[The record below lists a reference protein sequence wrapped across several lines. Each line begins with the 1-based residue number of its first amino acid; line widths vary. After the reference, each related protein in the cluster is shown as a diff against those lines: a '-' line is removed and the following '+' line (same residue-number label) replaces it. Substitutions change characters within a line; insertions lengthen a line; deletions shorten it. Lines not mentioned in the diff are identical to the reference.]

1 MRFEVNVDDGNN
13 LDTLHKA
20 REAYNAAN
28 PGAKVGDMPSFVQVL
43 MDQAVATALQPFGP
57 TTLSE
62 ALAKI
67 AVLEAEKDNLTKDV
81 AALTP
86 VPVEPAQ
93 LA

>member
-13 LDTLHKA
+13 LATLHKA

-28 PGAKVGDMPSFVQVL
+28 PGTPAADMPSFVQVL
-43 MDQAVATALQPFGP
+43 MDQAVARAMEPFGP
-57 TTLSE
+57 STLSE

-67 AVLEAEKDNLTKDV
+67 AALEAEKENLAKDV

-86 VPVEPAQ
+86 ASVAPAPP
-93 LA
+93 A